1 MAAATSDPLA
11 RLVTTLESSA
21 VMYLADSGLPSYPGP
36 ADVRRGLADLAADH
50 RSVLARAAEILAER
64 EVTLPR
70 TAYPLAFTGW
80 HDVDLGWLL
89 PRVVDG
95 LRRQI
100 GEFDA
105 LAATPDDAATRDLA
119 AEAATVTRRHADR
132 LSELATRLRAG
143 LAGQPA

>member
-1 MAAATSDPLA
+1 MATIADPLA
-11 RLVTTLESSA
+11 RLVATLESSA
-21 VMYLADSGLPSYPGP
+21 VMYLADSGFASYPGP
-36 ADVRRGLADLAADH
+36 DDVRRGLADLAADH
-50 RSVLARAAEILAER
+50 RGVLGRAAEILAER

-89 PRVVDG
+89 PRVVAS

-100 GEFDA
+100 GELDA
-105 LAATPDDAATRDLA
+105 LAATPDDAATCDLA
-119 AEAATVTRRHADR
+119 AEAAASSRRHADR
-132 LSELATRLRAG
+132 LADLAARLRAG